1 MAAHHRH
8 VARIV
13 EDPIFL
19 FVSRIMFFI
28 DNDQPQFL
36 EGQKERRP
44 RPCHN
49 PHRALGNLPP
59 DALPGAGG
67 KVGMPFGRL
76 CPETIMEPVEKLLC
90 QRDFRQENQHL
101 LALLDRLGNGFE
113 INLGLARSGHAI
125 EQ

>member
-1 MAAHHRH
+1 MAAHHCH

-13 EDPIFL
+13 ENTVFL
-19 FVSRIMFFI
+19 FVSRVMFFI
-28 DNDQPQFL
+28 DDNQSQFL
-36 EGQKERRP
+36 EGQKKRRP
-44 RPCHN
+44 RARHN

-59 DALPGAGG
+59 DALPGAGC

-76 CPETIMEPVEKLLC
+76 CPKTIVEPVEKLLC
-90 QRDFRQENQHL
+90 QRDLRQENQHL